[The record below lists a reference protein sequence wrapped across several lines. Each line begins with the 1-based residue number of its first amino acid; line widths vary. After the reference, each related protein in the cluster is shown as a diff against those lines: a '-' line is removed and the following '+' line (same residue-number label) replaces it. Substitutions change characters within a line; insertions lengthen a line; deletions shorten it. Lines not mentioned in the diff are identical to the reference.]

1 MRRKRNTHCYMHTYH
16 TYVHVRIFVCTYIH
30 SWNLVVLVTLPVAVS
45 LVVTIDIV
53 ISNDAG
59 LVRYIE
65 TNTEPWS
72 SAAFINDPLKH
83 VLVAINE
90 LWNNL
95 NTVHSYIYTR
105 IGHRS
110 WSGWSSFG
118 WKTFIQGKNKL
129 SFLQKVS
136 NEQKC

>member
-1 MRRKRNTHCYMHTYH
+1 M
-16 TYVHVRIFVCTYIH
+16 
-30 SWNLVVLVTLPVAVS
+30 LVTLPVAVS

-72 SAAFINDPLKH
+72 SAAVINDPLKH

-95 NTVHSYIYTR
+95 NT
-105 IGHRS
+105 
-110 WSGWSSFG
+110 
-118 WKTFIQGKNKL
+118 
-129 SFLQKVS
+129 
-136 NEQKC
+136 